1 MMYRGGGSQSGTMIP
16 GGQLGKAKFALAN
29 GQYDEAERL
38 LRKRLERQGDDASA
52 RLLLAQTLLQTRRNA
67 EAVAE
72 VRRVLRGQPKN
83 VEALLTLSSALVQQG
98 GIRVPKEAETAARR
112 AVQLQPKS
120 ANTHIQLAE
129 VLAAQRDVK
138 AARIEVEEACKLEPR
153 SPSAQLMRA
162 LILVSDRDPLGA
174 IQASES
180 AIRFGQSL
188 GPAALAQ
195 AEMVKANA
203 LSDVKRYDEALASL
217 DAAER
222 QNPMLAGSNTHSLR
236 GRIYFRQRKIGPAY
250 REFLIAQRA
259 SGRLVRFAP
268 VLAAL
273 NMVLSIFGSNAPI
286 AFAVI
291 VGVIVLA
298 ILTGI
303 SFIPAA
309 GPWIVA
315 ALLLAIVGFFAF
327 AGVRYTQ
334 GSLLPQGMQARL
346 TSIAAS
352 ATVLILIG
360 ALVLYIE
367 HAIVTSV
374 GGANAE
380 WFTPTTLVIAGAIAF
395 ILAALALYGFPRLLA
410 RYEGRNAARA

>member
-1 MMYRGGGSQSGTMIP
+1 
-16 GGQLGKAKFALAN
+16 
-29 GQYDEAERL
+29 
-38 LRKRLERQGDDASA
+38 
-52 RLLLAQTLLQTRRNA
+52 
-67 EAVAE
+67 
-72 VRRVLRGQPKN
+72 
-83 VEALLTLSSALVQQG
+83 SALVQQG

-112 AVQLQPKS
+112 AVQLQPKA

-129 VLAAQRDVK
+129 VLAAQRDTK
-138 AARIEVEEACKLEPR
+138 AARIEVEEACRLEPR

-188 GPAALAQ
+188 GPSALAQ

-217 DAAER
+217 DSAER
-222 QNPMLAGSNTHSLR
+222 QNPMLASSNTHSLR

-250 REFLIAQRA
+250 QEFLIAQRA

-273 NMVLSIFGSNAPI
+273 NMVLSIFGTNAPI
-286 AFAVI
+286 AFAII
-291 VGVIVLA
+291 VAVIVLA

-303 SFIPAA
+303 SFIPVA

-315 ALLLAIVGFFAF
+315 GLL
-327 AGVRYTQ
+327 
-334 GSLLPQGMQARL
+334 
-346 TSIAAS
+346 
-352 ATVLILIG
+352 
-360 ALVLYIE
+360 
-367 HAIVTSV
+367 
-374 GGANAE
+374 
-380 WFTPTTLVIAGAIAF
+380 
-395 ILAALALYGFPRLLA
+395 
-410 RYEGRNAARA
+410 